1 MSERT
6 VDDARLRQGR
16 GTGSPAGRSR
26 KRLLG
31 ILLVLF
37 GISVA
42 GYLIYRGLSRYRP
55 EEIVGSVRAVPW
67 DNLGRSI
74 LFTIGS
80 YLCLSVFE
88 WLGIR
93 YTGNRMAY
101 RKVVLASFVSLSLA
115 HSIGLSGLSSGALRY
130 RFYTRW
136 GLSGGDVAKL
146 VLFSGVTVGLGLMVL
161 GGVALLLQPQPL
173 ADLAHIDVLPLRA
186 AGLLLLA
193 LALGYLALSFF
204 VRGTLSIRRWTL
216 EMPSPWIAASQL
228 AVGTLNFL
236 FVSAALH
243 ALVSSVSDATFL
255 RVATAYVSGNVLTL
269 MVHVPGGLGVIEAAT
284 LYLVPSRQN
293 LIGPLLVFRLVY
305 YIGPLAIGLV
315 TLAVTELIF
324 RGRKRRAARGS

>member
-1 MSERT
+1 MTER
-6 VDDARLRQGR
+6 VAHGDVSRQGIVAI
-16 GTGSPAGRSR
+16 SPARRSR

-31 ILLVLF
+31 TILLLL

-42 GYLIYRGLSRYRP
+42 VYLIYRGLSRYHLD
-55 EEIVGSVRAVPW
+55 EIVRSVRAVPW
-67 DNLGRSI
+67 SNLGWAV

-93 YTGNRMAY
+93 YTGGRVAY
-101 RKVVLASFVSLSLA
+101 RRVLLASFVSLSLA

-161 GGVALLLQPQPL
+161 GGAALLLQPQPL
-173 ADLAHIDVLPLRA
+173 ADLGHIGAVPLRA
-186 AGLLLLA
+186 AGVFLLA
-193 LALGYLALSFF
+193 LAFGYLALAF
-204 VRGTLSIRRWTL
+204 VIRGKLSIRRWTL
-216 EMPSPWIAASQL
+216 EMPPAWIAAAQL
-228 AVGTLNFL
+228 AIGTLNFL

-269 MVHVPGGLGVIEAAT
+269 MIHVPGGLGVIEAAT

-305 YIGPLAIGLV
+305 YIGPLMIGLV

-324 RGRKRRAARGS
+324 RDRKRRAGPYS